1 MQVAFIVLNK
11 TGKLDELLQEFM
23 RIGIKGATI
32 IDSTGMG
39 GLLASSHKEDIPFF
53 TSIRMMMGDSK
64 PINKT
69 IFSVVEDDQIPKL
82 AEAFEKIVGKISEP
96 NTGII
101 FTAPVSFVKG
111 GNLT

>member
-23 RIGIKGATI
+23 IIGVKGATI

-69 IFSVVEDDQIPKL
+69 IFSVVEDDQVPKL
-82 AEAFEKIVGKISEP
+82 VKAFEKIIGKISEP

-101 FTAPVSFVKG
+101 FTIPITFLKG
-111 GNLT
+111 GNLS

>member
-1 MQVAFIVLNK
+1 MQVAFIVLNN
-11 TGKLDELLQEFM
+11 TGKLDELLQDFM
-23 RIGIKGATI
+23 RIGIKGATV

-64 PINKT
+64 PLNKT
-69 IFSVVEDDQIPKL
+69 IFSVIEDEQIPL
-82 AEAFEKIVGKISEP
+82 LVEAFEKIVGKISEP

-101 FTAPVSFVKG
+101 FTIPISFVKG
-111 GNLT
+111 VKIS